1 MIVLAVTERNLPL
14 LQFFAAFSVELQA
27 TITRSTDVIPKDISH
42 VVQHANH
49 TGRDGFGWQGT
60 AFRCWWSAFK
70 CSLLQLVAYNA
81 LILLLNHLHY
91 FTYDHITHGF
101 ELFLLRER
109 HTCGIRFRVKTEC
122 AIYEFAYIASAKKY
136 SEYFQTC
143 ATFYSEYSLL
153 CF

>member
-27 TITRSTDVIPKDISH
+27 TITRSTDVIPEYVTH

-49 TGRDGFGWQGT
+49 TCRDGFGWWGT
-60 AFRCWWSAFK
+60 ALRCWWSTFK
-70 CSLLQLVAYNA
+70 CSLLLH
-81 LILLLNHLHY
+81 HLY
-91 FTYDHITHGF
+91 DLTDDHIAHGLK
-101 ELFLLRER
+101 LFLLRER
-109 HTCGIRFRVKTEC
+109 HTCGFRFRVKTEC